1 MKKEY
6 FAPKMEIVEIKVNQM
21 LTSSPLGW
29 GDPVNNAGGAEAPEF
44 DFMPETM
51 PGMPSFVFE

>member
-6 FAPKMEIVEIKVNQM
+6 IAPNMEIVEIKVNQM

-29 GDPVNNAGGAEAPEF
+29 GAPVDNAGGAEAPGFYF
-44 DFMPETM
+44 DDED
-51 PGMPSFVFE
+51 